1 MRWSEE
7 VELLQEEMRRVL
19 MFCTWRESWWLERS
33 RQSSASWPTPMLQ
46 GHQEG
51 LTTYGLYQASIQR
64 RLRDGFE
71 RRWHDIPKLLETH
84 AEDSAHIDN
93 YVGSG
98 PSPPGAS

>member
-19 MFCTWRESWWLERS
+19 TFCTWRESWWLERS
-33 RQSSASWPTPMLQ
+33 RQSSANWPTPMPQ

-64 RLRDGFE
+64 HLRDGFE
-71 RRWHDIPKLLETH
+71 RTWCDIPKLLETH
-84 AEDSAHIDN
+84 AEDSTHIDTC
-93 YVGSG
+93 VGSA
-98 PSPPGAS
+98 PSCPEVS